1 MLALLQRSRKQTRAP
16 NDSNKPRRRLPL
28 RRRGRAARA
37 SGSCGGS
44 GGSGTPVPAAP
55 PASVRGSPTLVR
67 CDRGGWQP
75 GRGVA
80 AGTPP
85 CPPAGPAAQCQGPGA
100 GAARC
105 PAAPART
112 AAASAGKEKL
122 IFTFVWFWSCK
133 TQDTTLQSKFTF
145 QRADIKRSLMEGW
158 ILQTTPR
165 MFPKY
170 FVECLGRL

>member
-1 MLALLQRSRKQTRAP
+1 MTPRSPGSCRTGLRVPATAPGMWLRLPRGLGKMLALLQRSRKQTRAP

-100 GAARC
+100 RC
-105 PAAPART
+105 GGCPVPRRPGPHRRRVRGQ
-112 AAASAGKEKL
+112 GK
-122 IFTFVWFWSCK
+122 V
-133 TQDTTLQSKFTF
+133 
-145 QRADIKRSLMEGW
+145 DI
-158 ILQTTPR
+158 
-165 MFPKY
+165 Y
-170 FVECLGRL
+170 FCLVLEL

>member
-1 MLALLQRSRKQTRAP
+1 MSRPPPHAAVTPRSPGSCLTGLRAPATAPGMWLRLPRGRGKMLALLQRLRKQTRAP

-28 RRRGRAARA
+28 RRRGRAAGA

-55 PASVRGSPTLVR
+55 PAPVRGSPTPVL

-85 CPPAGPAAQCQGPGA
+85 CPPAGPAEQCRGPGA
-100 GAARC
+100 LCGGCPVPRRPGPHRRRARGQ
-105 PAAPART
+105 
-112 AAASAGKEKL
+112 GK
-122 IFTFVWFWSCK
+122 V
-133 TQDTTLQSKFTF
+133 
-145 QRADIKRSLMEGW
+145 DI
-158 ILQTTPR
+158 
-165 MFPKY
+165 Y
-170 FVECLGRL
+170 FCLVLEL